1 MKVWKILLPCRKVQ
15 NNEEKYYSISTIINC
30 RSGRIAN
37 EPWNG
42 SEPIGPIFRT
52 KETTIDIAFFLFLFI
67 RASTHG
73 KKENILRKLPNSNQ
87 DWSNIKRVSL
97 DLILYIRLINL
108 LPEFQGIQGTFF
120 TLVIIYYLASDGQ
133 ECQKTCFVLA
143 LKEALSHI
151 NLASLGPS
159 WPLWPLFDMGQ
170 TSFFSFLTKMLMDA

>member
-1 MKVWKILLPCRKVQ
+1 MQEKL
-15 NNEEKYYSISTIINC
+15 EKYYSISTIINC

-67 RASTHG
+67 RAAHMG
-73 KKENILRKLPNSNQ
+73 KKNILRKLPNSNQ

-108 LPEFQGIQGTFF
+108 LPEFQGIQGTFA
-120 TLVIIYYLASDGQ
+120 TLVITYYLASDGQ
-133 ECQKTCFVLA
+133 ECHKTCFVLA

-151 NLASLGPS
+151 ILASLGPS

-170 TSFFSFLTKMLMDA
+170 TFFFPF